1 MRDNKK
7 IFWICSYPKSGNT
20 WVRLIL
26 SGLFFT
32 NDGKINNF
40 DLLNKI
46 PKFDVE
52 SNFEFIKKLSKYDY
66 AKIFNKTKYD
76 EESLLAYSKY
86 WIEAQKRKKIIDGS
100 FSFFKTHNARVKI
113 NSNIYTNSESSL
125 GFIYISRDPRDV
137 VVSYSDHIKKDI
149 NFTLDFLLN
158 GQIMGKEKEKKIM
171 PEILLNWGDNYSSWK
186 KFNSVPNLFIR
197 YENLLNQTDL
207 EIEKICDF
215 FYKNYNIKIANKNK
229 KIENIVNTTKFENLK
244 LNEQKYG
251 FKENPKSQI
260 FFRVGK
266 HKQWEK
272 KLNKKEI
279 KNIETKFSNIM
290 KELNYI

>member
-1 MRDNKK
+1 
-7 IFWICSYPKSGNT
+7 
-20 WVRLIL
+20 
-26 SGLFFT
+26 
-32 NDGKINNF
+32 
-40 DLLNKI
+40 
-46 PKFDVE
+46 
-52 SNFEFIKKLSKYDY
+52 
-66 AKIFNKTKYD
+66 
-76 EESLLAYSKY
+76 
-86 WIEAQKRKKIIDGS
+86 
-100 FSFFKTHNARVKI
+100 
-113 NSNIYTNSESSL
+113 
-125 GFIYISRDPRDV
+125 
-137 VVSYSDHIKKDI
+137 
-149 NFTLDFLLN
+149 
-158 GQIMGKEKEKKIM
+158 M

-266 HKQWEK
+266 HKQWGK
-272 KLNKKEI
+272 KLNKKQI
-279 KNIETKFSNIM
+279 KSIETKFSKIM
-290 KELNYI
+290 KELDYI